1 MQAIILAAGMGK
13 RLKELTQDRT
23 KCMVQVNGVALID
36 RMLHQI
42 ESRHLSRIVIVVG
55 YQGEKLMEYID
66 TLGIRTP
73 IVYVQNPIYDKTN
86 NIYSL
91 ALAKDYLCQ
100 DDTLLF
106 ESDLIFEDAVIDQLL
121 DDPRETLAL
130 VDKYESWMD
139 GTCVKL
145 GPDDSI
151 ASFVPGKNFRFAEA
165 HEYYKTVN
173 IYKFGRHFS
182 RTHYVPFLE
191 AYSKALGNNEYYE
204 QVLRVITMLDDP
216 EIRAKR
222 LNGQLWYE
230 IDDIQDLDIASSMF
244 AQDPDFRVS
253 LMQGRYGGY
262 WRYPQLLDFCYLV
275 NPYFPPQRLID
286 EIQANFTPLLTQY
299 PSGMRV
305 NALLAA
311 KNFAVHQQN
320 ILVGNGA
327 AELIKA
333 LMARLEG
340 ATGFIRPTFEE
351 YPNRYQDRPNVCFT
365 PAGPD
370 FRYTA
375 DDLMAF
381 FGPQDI
387 DNLVLIN
394 PDNPT
399 GNYIPAPDVLRL
411 ADWAQE
417 KGIRLILDES
427 FADFADEADN
437 TFIRQ
442 DLLDRYR
449 RLYVV
454 KSISKSYG
462 VPGLRLGVLASG
474 DQDLIAV
481 LKKDVAIW
489 NINSFAEFYMQI
501 EEKYKKDYARS
512 LEPHPGRAGPLP
524 PGAGEAPQPAG
535 DPVPGQ
541 LSHGGAA
548 GRPVRP
554 GHHPGAAGEPLH
566 PGEGPVPQAGRA
578 AVSPP
583 GRPGHPGQ
591 RPAAGGPAAPVRRIK
606 ANIAPSGPA
615 GGGNF
620 MPRFFI
626 PQKFLSTSYAN
637 LLGNST
643 LSGGHPAPRSA
654 ILLLNTTQCLLFIT
668 YLATG

>member
-55 YQGEKLMEYID
+55 YEGEKLMKYID

-145 GPDDSI
+145 WPDDSI
-151 ASFVPGKNFRFAEA
+151 ASFVPSKNFRFEEA

-204 QVLRVITMLDDP
+204 QVLRVIVMLDDP

-222 LNGQLWYE
+222 LSGQLWYE

-244 AQDPDFRVS
+244 AQDPDLRVS

-286 EIQANFTPLLTQY
+286 EIQANFTSLLTQY

-340 ATGFIRPTFEE
+340 VTGFIRPTFEE

-411 ADWAQE
+411 ADWAQG

-474 DQDLIAV
+474 DQDLIAA

-512 LEPHPGRAGPLP
+512 LELIRAERARFRRELEKLP
-524 PGAGEAPQPAG
+524 NLRVIP
-535 DPVPGQ
+535 
-541 LSHGGAA
+541 S
-548 GRPVRP
+548 
-554 GHHPGAAGEPLH
+554 
-566 PGEGPVPQAGRA
+566 QANYLM
-578 AVSPP
+578 VE
-583 GRPGHPGQ
+583 
-591 RPAAGGPAAPVRRIK
+591 
-606 ANIAPSGPA
+606 
-615 GGGNF
+615 
-620 MPRFFI
+620 
-626 PQKFLSTSYAN
+626 
-637 LLGNST
+637 LLGG
-643 LSGGHPAPRSA
+643 LSARAITRELLVNRCILVKDLSPKLGGQQYLRLAVRDTRDNDR
-654 ILLLNTTQCLLFIT
+654 LLEALRPLCG
-668 YLATG
+668 A

>member
-55 YQGEKLMEYID
+55 YEGEKLMKYID

-73 IVYVQNPIYDKTN
+73 RVYVQNPIYDKTN

-151 ASFVPGKNFRFAEA
+151 ASFVPSKNFRFEEA

-204 QVLRVITMLDDP
+204 QVLRVIAMLDDP

-244 AQDPDFRVS
+244 AQDPDLRVS

-286 EIQANFTPLLTQY
+286 EIQANFTSLLTQY

-305 NALLAA
+305 NPLLAA

-340 ATGFIRPTFEE
+340 VTGFIRPTFEE

-399 GNYIPAPDVLRL
+399 GSYIPAPDVLRL

-474 DQDLIAV
+474 DQDLIAA

-512 LEPHPGRAGPLP
+512 LELIRAERARFRRELEKLP
-524 PGAGEAPQPAG
+524 NLRVIP
-535 DPVPGQ
+535 
-541 LSHGGAA
+541 S
-548 GRPVRP
+548 
-554 GHHPGAAGEPLH
+554 
-566 PGEGPVPQAGRA
+566 QANYLM
-578 AVSPP
+578 VE
-583 GRPGHPGQ
+583 
-591 RPAAGGPAAPVRRIK
+591 
-606 ANIAPSGPA
+606 
-615 GGGNF
+615 
-620 MPRFFI
+620 
-626 PQKFLSTSYAN
+626 
-637 LLGNST
+637 LLGG
-643 LSGGHPAPRSA
+643 LSARAITRELLVNRCILVKDLSPKLGGQQYLRLAVRDTRDNDR
-654 ILLLNTTQCLLFIT
+654 LLEALRPLCG
-668 YLATG
+668 A